1 MVTIDILFPI
11 LIEKF
16 EEYMV
21 NSFIYTTQ
29 EEAQTTRW
37 NPDTGKVESGA
48 DQYMVFAMEGDI
60 EFEFLSRKITVA
72 MGKIMDQIQ
81 EKEI

>member
-1 MVTIDILFPI
+1 MVTIDILLPI
-11 LIEKF
+11 FIEKF
-16 EEYMV
+16 DEYIA

-29 EEAQTTRW
+29 EEAQTTMW
-37 NPDTGKVESGA
+37 NPDTGKVQSEA

-81 EKEI
+81 EK